1 MRDDRR
7 RSPESSRRRR
17 ASRRLS
23 REQLAAAAA
32 AAATHPQHTAS
43 ASHMDSQAVVVAQR
57 SRADSST
64 SGSGSATS
72 STSSSLLNISRPS
85 RFGIRNFFTRSA
97 SKKRVRRRRSFRQKN
112 ASSSSVDSDLA
123 YGKGYISRSA
133 SDRRDPGQLQLQQQQ
148 QHGHHYPQHPQ
159 HAPQH
164 PYPLPHPQHPPQQH
178 GYPPRQNA
186 LMGPDGRP
194 QLTHAQTDEEI
205 IRIGRQLSELA
216 RAQNRQDLEASGRHH
231 RPSSQLVAAG
241 AGLGALYLGHS
252 AQQSNARGIG
262 SSRPSRRNDNS
273 DDEDWESASDDDDD
287 SSGSDFDAGLA
298 YGSVPH
304 FSNPHLPPSIA
315 PLPGQPS
322 IVSER
327 PAEAIRP
334 PDRKSSAVDPALF
347 GPENSLRGY
356 INTPCGYR
364 PGEYPY
370 QQHQPP
376 PSSAPP
382 HHQHQHD
389 PIPPTGSASIEA
401 TRPLR
406 QVYPVATGDPN
417 NYEAA
422 SSSVTSIPQAHR
434 TDSYPSRASY
444 AASAPPQEP
453 TNDFRPTAYALSGPP
468 PQQPTYVSRP
478 APVPIQ
484 APKPRIPVSPQ
495 TLEDKRSV
503 VEQQRRVVS
512 DDFPSPALVLGGA
525 AVVAG
530 AAAAIANSGRDKRC
544 PDDKPS
550 SSSPYD
556 RHHPDR
562 RDDRRSDD
570 RPRDDYDHP
579 KRDDTRRNVPAVAAA
594 LPHNEP
600 RRDEWR
606 PQPAAAVPA
615 SSDARMTTADQ
626 RPQRWDDRREE
637 PSRDKRTDE
646 RDRRG
651 KEPSVVS
658 AVAPALVGAMAGAA
672 IASDRKDKKRDE
684 KRAAED
690 RVREDRERDEQKRRL
705 RLEEEARL
713 EAEARRLRE
722 DRDREEKR
730 RLRLEEEARL
740 EAEARR
746 LREDTEYRE
755 WAERRTREH
764 REVKY
769 KEERR
774 SHDARERAE
783 RERAALLLQEKRDR
797 DEKRRLDAEGDRA
810 RELSSDR
817 RKRRDEV
824 TVVQEAEPRQ
834 GSGSGTVVAVAAAAA
849 AAGVVAAVAASEVS
863 SASRSEKKREAKS
876 VASTR
881 SDKTRASD
889 KSDSV
894 PSLTPKTAEQVPG
907 KPSKEERK
915 RQREET
921 RRMLAEI
928 QAELERERERA
939 RLGDE
944 VRRSAPEPAPEP
956 VVAESSTA
964 RTVVPEGTVD
974 PFQFQVPD
982 DAFRTP
988 IYSISPSRR
997 VVEPPAVEVAPHEI
1011 VTVEPPSF
1019 DREDRAETEDEITER
1034 SSRRDAFE
1042 KAEKYRQYR
1051 EAKSQ
1056 SAKNSPDAPVE
1067 LRDAASPP
1075 PPPELDDKRK
1085 REAEPV
1091 RDPVQEEAD
1100 RAYREHRMQ
1109 AKMAAEEIRSR
1120 SASPEPSVVG
1130 KWNEEVEDPVVRIV
1144 TPPEMKRGAAPKK
1157 SKFDGP
1163 DADVRIDNVIM
1174 PHDMHR
1180 FKPVPTYVGGMELM
1194 PIFKSMD
1201 PDAERE
1207 RPVLNLVLPTPKA
1220 TPSPEKQRERRRAP
1234 PQESEG
1240 PPAEIVT
1247 VEPPGFEE
1255 EDAASTTA
1263 RSVTE
1268 AGSDKGKEKEVE
1280 KVSGAEDESSAVQKA
1295 ALEKLRGGRKEL
1307 TWGTIFAT
1315 ASGAVAG
1322 AVGASSAKA
1331 EEQKPEPE
1339 PTQATTEPEPV
1350 AEAPRAVHVDLD
1362 DAPPPPVGPKPTFA
1376 RSVTP
1381 EPEPTPTPDFVE
1393 AREHPASPETVVDAR
1408 ELDDIVDH
1416 RSASPSQMPGSFGED
1431 LDFAATLA
1439 AGLESSGFDPN
1450 IVIEDP
1456 TYHRRDTPPGSN
1468 GDDAAD
1474 SFYQP
1479 PAASTAAETIS
1490 SLSLGSRGL
1499 DDDAAGVGHE
1509 WDTPTK
1515 PSKKKGRKG
1524 KRAAS
1529 VASVPAV
1536 EAEAPVEPETPVED
1550 EWAGAAAW
1558 GATPSEASKKEDDT
1572 PREIVQEPEAVAPEP
1587 EAPAAPEPAEDIGD
1601 KFRNGDSST
1610 TTGSPAPAPAP
1621 ESEVSVTS
1629 SKKSKKARR
1638 KTKDA
1643 TDFSTPEQTE
1653 PPDPGPPGDDNA
1665 GESFQVISERDV
1677 ASVVS
1682 EPVMVSQPNG
1692 NDNDNDNDDTKS
1704 VVSTPATTTATKK
1717 KKKKGKG
1724 NKSEVVEST
1733 PIDSTPATTE
1743 TEKDS
1748 ATEPEQ
1754 PSFLGNAGTI
1764 GAGVGM
1770 TGAAAVAAFAT
1781 ELLSRIKATTPQPSD
1796 DDVYNRK
1803 PASDEEEWK
1812 KGKDKM
1818 MSDDIAFLAS
1828 LQEQS
1833 QDEDDDDDPHL
1844 QPQTSHHH
1852 RSVSYSSDRLDPE
1865 IVAQRRE
1872 IKVTIDP
1879 LFGDLIRLPP
1889 SEPGSPTLP
1898 PLEPSTLPALPL
1910 SRPDTPPEQRTIP
1923 SRPGQHRRGLS
1934 ETPSRPKTPSQTAVP
1949 VLFRVGGAG
1958 RRSMPSSPAVGN
1970 ASRTASPVI
1979 GASDVPA
1986 PGTPRSHK
1994 RPMSWGYG
2002 REIKPIYLM
2011 EKTAAQAHKADEQ
2024 ETDYPELPPSEPES
2038 PAPEAVF
2045 TRDEDVE
2052 YTDYLRL
2059 RRGLEGLAIETGSDA
2074 REGDEDVLGSEEVTP
2089 TAEMFSRGVFG
2100 GPLVPDDAALPELSL
2115 GVSVEDPEL
2124 SLEAPVEEGAV
2135 EREVPR
2141 AAAARSRSSRS
2152 SSVFRGEA
2160 TILEEEEAEAED
2172 DLSMLPP
2179 LPASRDPS
2187 PTREE
2192 DLSMLPALPE
2202 SRSASPTVARPSTPE
2217 VAVEEADL
2225 STLPPLPE
2233 SRSVSPTLVRAS
2245 TPETAPEEDLSTLPA
2260 LPRSR
2265 SVSPTLVRVSTPKPV
2280 EEDLSQLPPLP
2291 RSRSVSPILM
2301 RSYPLEKAVE
2311 EDLSMLPALPA
2322 SRSSSPS
2329 WELKAETDLSTLPPL
2344 PESHSVSPTLV
2355 RPSTPQPATE
2365 DDLSQLPPLPQSL
2378 ENSPTLARS
2387 ITPKLDDLSQLPAL
2401 PESRE
2406 SSPTRAATPSPTV
2419 FPPSLMEEPTL
2430 VASSSDMP
2438 TFYED
2443 LKSSLR
2449 ADKDDSSH
2457 SRSADFG
2464 LAAAAA
2470 TSGLVVAH
2478 MLTDDTASNLP
2489 HDTFDK
2495 PRLLTPQPSHHKTE
2509 SVISDTDNAS
2519 TVAASEA
2526 PTSFSLLSGS
2536 TWVGRRDSIDNSTSA
2551 TTKESPRLERFA
2563 YVPPYLQPAPVRM
2576 PGSVGLGLGLGMS
2589 GSAPR
2594 VFADNMVQGSEGVGE
2609 LDEAEP
2615 EPAAPAKKSKKKK
2628 KGKGAVAAL
2637 VQKLEDQTQTEPEPE
2652 AEEVVEAKA
2661 EAGDVAAQEDKVKR
2675 GDDDQQQ
2682 RSTTTLKKGKKKGK
2696 GGKKESSGEA
2706 VVDTEV
2712 RA

>member
-1 MRDDRR
+1 
-7 RSPESSRRRR
+7 
-17 ASRRLS
+17 
-23 REQLAAAAA
+23 
-32 AAATHPQHTAS
+32 
-43 ASHMDSQAVVVAQR
+43 
-57 SRADSST
+57 
-64 SGSGSATS
+64 
-72 STSSSLLNISRPS
+72 
-85 RFGIRNFFTRSA
+85 
-97 SKKRVRRRRSFRQKN
+97 
-112 ASSSSVDSDLA
+112 
-123 YGKGYISRSA
+123 
-133 SDRRDPGQLQLQQQQ
+133 
-148 QHGHHYPQHPQ
+148 
-159 HAPQH
+159 
-164 PYPLPHPQHPPQQH
+164 
-178 GYPPRQNA
+178 
-186 LMGPDGRP
+186 MGPDGRP

-205 IRIGRQLSELA
+205 VRIGRQLSELA
-216 RAQNRQDLEASGRHH
+216 RAQNRQDLEAAGRH
-231 RPSSQLVAAG
+231 RPSQLAAAG
-241 AGLGALYLGHS
+241 AGLGALYLHS
-252 AQQSNARGIG
+252 AQQSNARGLG
-262 SSRPSRRNDNS
+262 SSRPSRRNDS

-304 FSNPHLPPSIA
+304 FSNPNLPPSIA

-401 TRPLR
+401 SSRSMR
-406 QVYPVATGDPN
+406 QVYAVATADPN
-417 NYEAA
+417 NFEAA
-422 SSSVTSIPQAHR
+422 SSSVTSIPQVHR
-434 TDSYPSRASY
+434 TDSYSSRPGGY
-444 AASAPPQEP
+444 AASAPPQE
-453 TNDFRPTAYALSGPP
+453 
-468 PQQPTYVSRP
+468 PTYVSRP

-512 DDFPSPALVLGGA
+512 DDFPSPALVVAGLGA
-525 AVVAG
+525 AAVAAG
-530 AAAAIANSGRDKRC
+530 AAAAIANSSSSGRDKRC
-544 PDDKPS
+544 PDEKPS

-556 RHHPDR
+556 RHHHDR

-570 RPRDDYDHP
+570 RPRDDYDSR
-579 KRDDTRRNVPAVAAA
+579 RDDTRRNVPAAS

-606 PQPAAAVPA
+606 PQPPAAVPA
-615 SSDARMTTADQ
+615 SSDARMTTTADPRPHQ
-626 RPQRWDDRREE
+626 PQRWDERREE
-637 PSRDKRTDE
+637 PSRDKRSDE

-672 IASDRKDKKRDE
+672 IVSDRKDKKRDE

-690 RVREDRERDEQKRRL
+690 RLREDRERDEQKRRL

-722 DRDREEKR
+722 DRERDEKR
-730 RLRLEEEARL
+730 RLRLEEDARL

-797 DEKRRLDAEGDRA
+797 DEKRRLDAEGGDRAAA

-824 TVVQEAEPRQ
+824 TVVQEAELRQ
-834 GSGSGTVVAVAAAAA
+834 GSGSGAVVAVAAAAA

-863 SASRSEKKREAKS
+863 SASRSEKKRDAKS

-881 SDKTRASD
+881 SDKTRASE

-894 PSLTPKTAEQVPG
+894 PSLMPKTAEQVPG

-944 VRRSAPEPAPEP
+944 VRRRSAPEPAPEP

-964 RTVVPEGTVD
+964 RTVAPEGAVD

-1019 DREDRAETEDEITER
+1019 DREHRAETDDEITER

-1056 SAKNSPDAPVE
+1056 SAKNSPDAPAE
-1067 LRDAASPP
+1067 LRDAVSPP

-1109 AKMAAEEIRSR
+1109 AKMAADEIRSR

-1130 KWNEEVEDPVVRIV
+1130 KWTEEVEDPVVRIV

-1174 PHDMHR
+1174 PHDMAR

-1280 KVSGAEDESSAVQKA
+1280 KVGGAEDESSAVQRA
-1295 ALEKLRGGRKEL
+1295 ALEKLRGGKKKL

-1322 AVGASSAKA
+1322 AVGAASVTA
-1331 EEQKPEPE
+1331 EEKKPDPE

-1350 AEAPRAVHVDLD
+1350 SEASRTVPVDLD
-1362 DAPPPPVGPKPTFA
+1362 DAPPPPVGPKPSFA

-1408 ELDDIVDH
+1408 ELDDIIDH

-1499 DDDAAGVGHE
+1499 EDDAAGGGHE

-1529 VASVPAV
+1529 VASVAAV
-1536 EAEAPVEPETPVED
+1536 EPEAPVESETPVED

-1558 GATPSEASKKEDDT
+1558 GATPSEASKKEDDA
-1572 PREIVQEPEAVAPEP
+1572 PRQVVQEPEAVVPEPEAVVVPEHESVVAPEP
-1587 EAPAAPEPAEDIGD
+1587 EENAGD
-1601 KFRNGDSST
+1601 KSRNGDSSAT
-1610 TTGSPAPAPAP
+1610 TDSPAPAPPP
-1621 ESEVSVTS
+1621 ESEVSATS

-1665 GESFQVISERDV
+1665 GDSFQVISERDV
-1677 ASVVS
+1677 ASLVS
-1682 EPVMVSQPNG
+1682 EPVVVSQP

-1704 VVSTPATTTATKK
+1704 VVSTPATTTTTKK

-1724 NKSEVVEST
+1724 KKSDVVEST
-1733 PIDSTPATTE
+1733 PIDNTPATTE

-1796 DDVYNRK
+1796 DDVYRK

-1844 QPQTSHHH
+1844 QPQSHHH

-1979 GASDVPA
+1979 GASDAPA

-2059 RRGLEGLAIETGSDA
+2059 RRGLEGLAIETRSDA
-2074 REGDEDVLGSEEVTP
+2074 REGDEDMLGSEEVTP

-2100 GPLVPDDAALPELSL
+2100 GPLVAEDVVLPELSL
-2115 GVSVEDPEL
+2115 GASVEDPEL
-2124 SLEAPVEEGAV
+2124 SLEAPVEEEVV

-2160 TILEEEEAEAED
+2160 TILEEEEAEAEEED
-2172 DLSMLPP
+2172 HLSMLPP

-2192 DLSMLPALPE
+2192 DLSTLPALPE
-2202 SRSASPTVARPSTPE
+2202 SRSASPMMVRPSTIE
-2217 VAVEEADL
+2217 VADEEADL

-2233 SRSVSPTLVRAS
+2233 SRSVSPALVRAS
-2245 TPETAPEEDLSTLPA
+2245 TPEPAPEKDLSTLPA

-2265 SVSPTLVRVSTPKPV
+2265 SVSPTLVRSFTPKPA
-2280 EEDLSQLPPLP
+2280 EEDLSQLPPLS
-2291 RSRSVSPILM
+2291 RSRSVSPILI
-2301 RSYPLEKAVE
+2301 RSHPLATLFE
-2311 EDLSMLPALPA
+2311 EDLSTLPALPA

-2329 WELKAETDLSTLPPL
+2329 WAPKTEADLSTLPPL
-2344 PESHSVSPTLV
+2344 PESRSASPTLV
-2355 RPSTPQPATE
+2355 RPSTPQPATQE
-2365 DDLSQLPPLPQSL
+2365 DLFQLPPLPQSL

-2387 ITPKLDDLSQLPAL
+2387 ITPKVDDLSQLPAL
-2401 PESRE
+2401 PESRD
-2406 SSPTRAATPSPTV
+2406 SSPTCAATPPPTV

-2449 ADKDDSSH
+2449 ADKNDDDAHSKSS
-2457 SRSADFG
+2457 DFG
-2464 LAAAAA
+2464 LAAAAAAA

-2478 MLTDDTASNLP
+2478 MLADDTASNLP

-2495 PRLLTPQPSHHKTE
+2495 PRLLSPQPSHHKAE

-2594 VFADNMVQGSEGVGE
+2594 LFADNKVQEGVDDAGE
-2609 LDEAEP
+2609 LDEVEP

-2637 VQKLEDQTQTEPEPE
+2637 VQRLEGQTQTELEPE

-2661 EAGDVAAQEDKVKR
+2661 EAGDVAAEEDKVKNQE
-2675 GDDDQQQ
+2675 DEQQQ
-2682 RSTTTLKKGKKKGK
+2682 RSMTTLKKGKKKGK

-2706 VVDTEV
+2706 VVETEV